1 MHDTIQGRCLFDAQ
15 AWLHPCA
22 TESEKDGTTLLKYSY
37 LSLLLIF
44 MNPQFLIS

>member
-1 MHDTIQGRCLFDAQ
+1 MHDTIQGRYLFDAQ

-22 TESEKDGTTLLKYSY
+22 TERERDCTALLKY

-44 MNPQFLIS
+44 TKPQILIS